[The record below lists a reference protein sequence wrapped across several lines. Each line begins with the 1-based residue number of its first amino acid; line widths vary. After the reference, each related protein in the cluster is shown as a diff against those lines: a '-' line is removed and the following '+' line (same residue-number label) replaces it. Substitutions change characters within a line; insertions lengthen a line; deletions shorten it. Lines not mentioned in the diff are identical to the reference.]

1 MTPAQIIFI
10 AGLCLAIVGAVVL
23 MVVRFALAI
32 QIDWQ
37 PLGSTR
43 AKYVAPPGFDP
54 ELLESALIQARLA
67 LARKTDWPG
76 QTIDRV
82 TADVRVL
89 VNPEVRWVDGWGRRI
104 AGMADVETGSVE
116 VGRDLSALCH
126 ELGHVCLWR
135 IDGVRDDEH
144 GARWQARG
152 VERAVSSYL
161 DGLSGR

>member
-1 MTPAQIIFI
+1 MTPAQIVVVV
-10 AGLCLAIVGAVVL
+10 GLCAAVVGLVVL
-23 MVVRFALAI
+23 MVVRFVAATRI
-32 QIDWQ
+32 EWQ
-37 PLGSTR
+37 QLGATR
-43 AKYVAPPGFDP
+43 AKYSAPPGFDP
-54 ELLESALIQARLA
+54 ELLESALVQARLA

-89 VNPEVRWVDGWGRRI
+89 VNSELRWIDGYGRKI
-104 AGMADVETGSVE
+104 AGLADVETGSVE